1 MVKIGIKTDPINTRY
16 SYDWLFELLREEGAE
31 YVQLGS
37 FFELYTLEDDYFYAL
52 KEKAQRYE
60 IRIRSA
66 FTAHRELGGFFY
78 GDVFMERAARR
89 NYERFIEVAA
99 ILGVEYCGSNPGAV
113 HRDALHLKQEGIAC
127 YLRHMKELIHFA
139 REKGLKGLT
148 IEPMSCLAEPP
159 TLPEEVDAMMKD
171 IAGYRELYPDT
182 VPVYLCSD
190 ISHGYVNSAYETVHS
205 NMELF
210 EHNMRYMAEF
220 HFKNTDQYYNSTFGF
235 SPEEQA
241 KGVVDLEEVR
251 RIINRNENL
260 LPVPEVIGYLEIGG
274 PKLGRDYSDKQLEQ
288 SLRTSLRA
296 IREIFVSP
304 TVVL

>member
-1 MVKIGIKTDPINTRY
+1 MIKVGIKTDPINTRY
-16 SYDWLFELLREEGAE
+16 SYDWLFELLQEEGVE

-52 KEKAQRYE
+52 KEKAQRYGLH
-60 IRIRSA
+60 IRSA

-99 ILGVEYCGSNPGAV
+99 VLGVEYCGSNPGAV
-113 HRDALHLKQEGIAC
+113 HRDALHLKKDGIAC

-139 REKGLKGLT
+139 SEKGLKGLT
-148 IEPMSCLAEPP
+148 VEPMSCLAEPP
-159 TLPEEVDAMMKD
+159 TLPEEVDAMMKN
-171 IAGYRELYPDT
+171 IAEYRERYPDT

-190 ISHGYVNSAYETVHS
+190 ISHGYVNATYEVVHS

-235 SPEEQA
+235 SPEELA
-241 KGVVDLEEVR
+241 KGIIDLEEVR
-251 RIINRNENL
+251 QVISRNEKL
-260 LPVPEVIGYLEIGG
+260 LPVREVVGYLEIGG
-274 PKLGRDYSDKQLEQ
+274 PKIGRDYSDIQLEQ

-304 TVVL
+304 TVAL